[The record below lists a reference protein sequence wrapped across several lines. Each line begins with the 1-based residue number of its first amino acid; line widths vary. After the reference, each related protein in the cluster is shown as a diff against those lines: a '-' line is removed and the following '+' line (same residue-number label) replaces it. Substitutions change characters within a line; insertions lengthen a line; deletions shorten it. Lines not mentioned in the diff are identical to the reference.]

1 MEELEKFRPNA
12 NSYLDDCLRARD
24 LAKSTFEKLK
34 SELEA
39 HQAKLTEA
47 EKDCQSI
54 KSSISEIKTNRL
66 IKETNVRNEFDGTI
80 SSLNIEIKQLER
92 EIKTLSSITDV
103 CPTCG

>member
-12 NSYLDDCLRARD
+12 NTYLDDCLRSRD
-24 LAKSTFEKLK
+24 SAKSTFEKLK

-47 EKDCQSI
+47 EKDWQSI

-80 SSLNIEIKQLER
+80 SSLTIEIKQIEK
-92 EIKTLSSITDV
+92 EITTLSSITDI